1 MLTTI
6 AGLVLVVL
14 AAFFVAWPLIAGRAS
29 EVLPSTSSDDGGS
42 TPEKDKEQALLAIR
56 EADFDHRTGKLSD
69 EDYAALRA
77 ELEGRALTAMAA
89 EDAASALRAVPPGA
103 PAAAPVAGAAAIAPQ
118 PRATAEPGGFCP
130 ACGVRFAR
138 GARFCPGCGKK
149 LPSATQRGR
158 RRA

>member
-6 AGLVLVVL
+6 IGLILVLG
-14 AAFFVAWPLIAGRAS
+14 AAFWVAWPLLAGTAVAGAAAPADGERSPAHEKEIALR
-29 EVLPSTSSDDGGS
+29 
-42 TPEKDKEQALLAIR
+42 AIR

-69 EDYAALRA
+69 EDYAALRE
-77 ELEGRALTAMAA
+77 ELEGRALSAMA
-89 EDAASALRAVPPGA
+89 ELDAASALHAVPQGA
-103 PAAAPVAGAAAIAPQ
+103 PPAAQAGAAQ
-118 PRATAEPGGFCP
+118 PARATGEPGGFCP

-149 LPSATQRGR
+149 LPEATPRGR